1 LKTGS
6 EVEAGL
12 QEGEDV
18 DYLLQLL
25 QRVRL
30 TTLDKKKVITR

>member
-1 LKTGS
+1 MKTVS
-6 EVEAGL
+6 EVL
-12 QEGEDV
+12 QEAEDV

-30 TTLDKKKVITR
+30 TTLDKRKVITR